1 MERRTK
7 RKKACI
13 GFQSFFFFSH
23 SLFLFSFL
31 CFCLFVCLFVFLDY
45 SFSYLLLHSV
55 AEATALNHQMQ
66 IVYILPLSVFCSL
79 NYFFFLIGFL
89 FRVLFKVLNAYK
101 ARVFVFVYGLSSSPI
116 TLSNAPSRDAAERDA
131 RTVPLSSLACL
142 KEKQSHCICLSSVAM
157 AHPKCSPCDLHTDAS
172 LSLRSSEQAHDA
184 SSTRTILAQKK
195 KKVKIQDK

>member
-31 CFCLFVCLFVFLDY
+31 CFCLFVCLFVFFRLFVFLFIATQCSGGYCIKSPNADSVY
-45 SFSYLLLHSV
+45 TTSFC
-55 AEATALNHQMQ
+55 
-66 IVYILPLSVFCSL
+66 ILFLKL
-79 NYFFFLIGFL
+79 FFFLIGFL

-142 KEKQSHCICLSSVAM
+142 TEKQSHCICLSSVAM